1 MTSIYWSFG
10 ASGKEPTCQCRRHKR
25 HGFSLWV
32 RMIPGRRAWQPT
44 AVFLPGESHG
54 QRSLVD
60 YGVAESDT
68 TEATGDTHTWSSGHH
83 LQLPGFALSLT
94 WLKENGGFYRVQKG
108 TVRSLIL
115 MMDHLPWDMGHQGR
129 RTDAGRAA
137 SDSAMEEPFL
147 PGRVLET
154 SGTGGASVRKPDDM
168 VWLI

>member
-1 MTSIYWSFG
+1 MATHYSILAWRIPWT
-10 ASGKEPTCQCRRHKR
+10 EE
-25 HGFSLWV
+25 
-32 RMIPGRRAWQPT
+32 PGRLW
-44 AVFLPGESHG
+44 GCK
-54 QRSLVD
+54 
-60 YGVAESDT
+60 ESDT

-147 PGRVLET
+147 PGQ
-154 SGTGGASVRKPDDM
+154 SVGNFRDWRSQCEEARRHGLTYLKEM
-168 VWLI
+168 KSKACQTKC

>member
-1 MTSIYWSFG
+1 M
-10 ASGKEPTCQCRRHKR
+10 
-25 HGFSLWV
+25 
-32 RMIPGRRAWQPT
+32 
-44 AVFLPGESHG
+44 
-54 QRSLVD
+54 
-60 YGVAESDT
+60 
-68 TEATGDTHTWSSGHH
+68 
-83 LQLPGFALSLT
+83 
-94 WLKENGGFYRVQKG
+94 QKG

-168 VWLI
+168 V

>member
-1 MTSIYWSFG
+1 MGS
-10 ASGKEPTCQCRRHKR
+10 
-25 HGFSLWV
+25 
-32 RMIPGRRAWQPT
+32 IPGSGRSPRGGYKQPT
-44 AVFLPGESHG
+44 TVFLPGESHG

-60 YGVAESDT
+60 YGVAKSRT
-68 TEATGDTHTWSSGHH
+68 QLKQLGTHNTWSSGHH

-147 PGRVLET
+147 PGQ
-154 SGTGGASVRKPDDM
+154 SVGNFRDWRSQCEEARRHGLTYLKEM
-168 VWLI
+168 KSKACQTKC